1 MAAKEYARLDLLQ
14 EITAKNG
21 ATAKEIVVLRP
32 TCRQMTDVLDTQ
44 RVGVQ
49 IERFVNA
56 CVRAVNGGAE
66 PLEFAVDQLNALDGA
81 ELTSVINAM
90 SEEADAVVFD
100 TQGADGVTEPIVYTL
115 QHPITLRRADGAE
128 SETIHQLSFE
138 ARRVKEISEFLDA
151 KGETR
156 EFQSFMRSFAKPL
169 GVSMPVLSESII
181 NALDFVDYLVIRRQ
195 IMGKFTFARGR
206 WKRAL

>member
-66 PLEFAVDQLNALDGA
+66 PLEFAVEQLNALDGA

-115 QHPITLRRADGAE
+115 QHPIKLARPNGDG
-128 SETIHQLSFE
+128 ETIHQLSFE
-138 ARRVKEISEFLDA
+138 ARRVKDISEFLDA
-151 KGETR
+151 RGETR

-206 WKRAL
+206 WKRAS